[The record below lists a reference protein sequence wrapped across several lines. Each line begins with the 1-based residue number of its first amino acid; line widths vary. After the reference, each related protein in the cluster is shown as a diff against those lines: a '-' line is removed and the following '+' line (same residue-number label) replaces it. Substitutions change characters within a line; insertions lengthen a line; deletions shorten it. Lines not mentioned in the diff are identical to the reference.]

1 MQGRFVN
8 ELAQLCRQTLGRE
21 GPAIRFEGAWIGWAE
36 VRRIA
41 ASLEAALDEAGIVP
55 GTPVAF
61 APRNSPG
68 SLAGFL
74 PLLAR
79 GHVIRMVYPFQ
90 SPEALAGVLGA
101 LDCAVVIAEGM
112 DCTEL
117 MRERLQAA
125 GQGLIALSG
134 EGAALV
140 HRGAE
145 IPTAAPP
152 SPRIEILTSGTTGPP
167 RHFPIG
173 YDVVLGYARAAE
185 AQAQTRPDP
194 PPTLLCFP
202 LSNISGLYALA
213 ASFLRGAPCVLLERF
228 DVAAWRD
235 YVVEYRPV
243 SGGAPPAA
251 VAMILA
257 ADIPRQDLASL
268 LWFSTGAAPLDPAV
282 RQAFEERY
290 GIPVIQTYG
299 ATEFGGPVAANSPAL
314 LAQFGS
320 AKANSVGRALPG
332 AALRVRDPATGELA
346 PPGTVGIVEVVSP
359 RMGPDW
365 IVTADLGLIDEDG
378 FLFLHGRDDGAI
390 MRGGFKIVPETV
402 EQALLRHP
410 AIAAASV
417 VGIADPR
424 LLEVPA
430 AALELAADAAQ
441 PSQDELEAHVR
452 RSLPATHVPVAWRFV
467 EELPKT
473 VSFKIDRRAVR
484 ALFEGADEGA
494 ASPPTSSP
502 CR

>member
-1 MQGRFVN
+1 MN
-8 ELAQLCRQTLGRE
+8 ELAQLCRQTLGRD
-21 GPAIRFEGAWIGWAE
+21 GPAIRFEGAWIDWAE

-41 ASLEAALDEAGIVP
+41 DGLEAALDEAGIAP

-61 APRNSPG
+61 APRNSPA

-90 SPEALAGVLGA
+90 SPEALAGVLET
-101 LDCAVVIAEGM
+101 LDSVVVVAERS
-112 DCTEL
+112 DCTPL
-117 MRERLQAA
+117 LIERLRAT
-125 GQGLIALSG
+125 GQGLIAIDID
-134 EGAALV
+134 GAQMLLRARATVSTPGDLM
-140 HRGAE
+140 
-145 IPTAAPP
+145 
-152 SPRIEILTSGTTGPP
+152 PRIEILTSGTTGPP

-185 AQAQTRPDP
+185 AHAQAHTEP
-194 PPTLLCFP
+194 PPMLLCFP

-228 DVAAWRD
+228 SVSAWRD

-257 ADIPRQDLASL
+257 ADIPPQDLASL
-268 LWFSTGAAPLDPAV
+268 QWFSTGAAPLDPVV
-282 RQAFEERY
+282 RQSFEARY

-332 AALRVRDPATGELA
+332 AQLQIRDPATGELA
-346 PPGTVGIVEVVSP
+346 PPGTIGIVEVVSP

-365 IVTADLGLIDEDG
+365 IVTSDLGMIDEDG

-417 VGIADPR
+417 VGIPDPR

-430 AALELAADAAQ
+430 AALELAAGAAQ
-441 PSQDELEAHVR
+441 PSPRDLEAHVR

-473 VSFKIDRRAVR
+473 VSFKIDRGAVR
-484 ALFEGADEGA
+484 ALFDGADAGG
-494 ASPPTSSP
+494 ASPSTSSP

>member
-1 MQGRFVN
+1 MRGRAVN
-8 ELAQLCRQTLGRE
+8 ALAQMCRRTLARE
-21 GPAIRFEGAWIGWAE
+21 GPAIRFESEWIGWAE

-41 ASLEAALDEAGIVP
+41 SSLEAALDEAGIAP

-61 APRNSPG
+61 APRNSPA

-90 SPEALAGVLGA
+90 SPEALAGALEVLDSA
-101 LDCAVVIAEGM
+101 AVIAEST

-117 MRERLQAA
+117 VRERLQAA
-125 GQGLIALSG
+125 GQGLIALSD
-134 EGAALV
+134 EGAALLQ
-140 HRGAE
+140 RGAE
-145 IPTAAPP
+145 RGAAGASP
-152 SPRIEILTSGTTGPP
+152 SSPQIEILTSGTTGPP

-173 YDVVLGYARAAE
+173 YDVVLGYAHAAE
-185 AQAQTRPDP
+185 AQTQTRPDP

-228 DVAAWRD
+228 SVAAWRD

-257 ADIPRQDLASL
+257 ADIPPQDLASL

-290 GIPVIQTYG
+290 RIPVIQTYG

-314 LAQFGS
+314 LAQFGT

-332 AALRVRDPATGELA
+332 ARLRVRDPGSGELA
-346 PPGTVGIVEVVSP
+346 PPGTVGIVEVISP

-365 IVTADLGLIDEDG
+365 IATSDLGLIDEDG

-390 MRGGFKIVPETV
+390 MRGGFKIIPETV

-410 AIAAASV
+410 AVAAASV

-430 AALELAADAAQ
+430 AAVELVPDADRPTPRA
-441 PSQDELEAHVR
+441 LEAHVR

-467 EELPKT
+467 AELPKT

-484 ALFEGADEGA
+484 VLFDGPEAD
-494 ASPPTSSP
+494 
-502 CR
+502 